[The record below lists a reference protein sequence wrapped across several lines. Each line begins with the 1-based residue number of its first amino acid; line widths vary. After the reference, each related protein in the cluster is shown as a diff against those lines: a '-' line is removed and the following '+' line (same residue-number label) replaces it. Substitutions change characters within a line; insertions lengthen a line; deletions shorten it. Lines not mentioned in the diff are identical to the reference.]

1 MNILFTHERW
11 DDYIYWQKNDKKILE
26 KINKL
31 IKDIKRDPKSG
42 IGKSEPLKYEL
53 SGLYSRRINKEHRL
67 IYKIENNNL
76 IIFACRYHYK

>member
-1 MNILFTHERW
+1 MNILFTPEGW
-11 DDYIYWQKNDKKILE
+11 DDYTYWQKNDKKILE

-31 IKDIKRDPKSG
+31 IKEIKRNPTSG

-53 SGLYSRRINKEHRL
+53 SGLYSQRINKEHRL